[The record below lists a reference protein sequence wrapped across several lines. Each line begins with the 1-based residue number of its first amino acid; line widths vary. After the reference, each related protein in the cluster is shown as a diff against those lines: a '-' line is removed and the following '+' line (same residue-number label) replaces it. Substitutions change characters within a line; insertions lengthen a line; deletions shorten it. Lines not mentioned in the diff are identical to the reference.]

1 MLWPIDKPHAENSI
15 IPSPDGN
22 LMIFPKSKDAKILAP
37 LSGMVV
43 KAEANFLKI
52 ETLSQS
58 KKTKITQ
65 IFMNLAADLSTIKE
79 GVFVQEGQPLG
90 VASDNLNW
98 STFIKDAAGDLGY
111 PPVYVGGLL
120 GGLFFAGDANNPTI
134 LAQASG
140 VKEDFIFIA
149 KVGVGSF
156 LAGVGVG
163 FIAPKLLRG

>member
-37 LSGMVV
+37 LAGMVT
-43 KAEANFLKI
+43 KAEANFISI

-90 VASDNLNW
+90 IAADNLNW
-98 STFIKDAAGDLGY
+98 STFIKDAEIGRAH
-111 PPVYVGGLL
+111 V
-120 GGLFFAGDANNPTI
+120 
-134 LAQASG
+134 
-140 VKEDFIFIA
+140 
-149 KVGVGSF
+149 
-156 LAGVGVG
+156 
-163 FIAPKLLRG
+163 